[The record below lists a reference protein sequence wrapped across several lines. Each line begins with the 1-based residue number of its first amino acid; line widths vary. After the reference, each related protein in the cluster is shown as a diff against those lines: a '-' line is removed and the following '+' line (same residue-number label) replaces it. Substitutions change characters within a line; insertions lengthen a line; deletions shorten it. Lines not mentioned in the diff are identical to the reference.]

1 MDRHTSR
8 HAIVWVTALAM
19 TLGLAPASPAQA
31 HIGSSQAV
39 GGRGTA
45 IIDGKLS
52 SGEWVDAGAVDLAV
66 KIGSGQTTRG
76 RVLIQNDDQ
85 NLYFALWVDV
95 RDVPSSVI
103 FSSFVVEFDNDHSGG
118 TRDEGDDVFVANPPG
133 NFFDDYRT
141 YLPPCPADALCGLLD
156 SDGGGTS
163 DGHVVTIRTA
173 DEVVYEISKPL
184 DSADDAHDFSLHAG
198 DIVGFWLDLVVFTPT
213 EFLETA
219 YPTFGPSPSLM
230 ADLRI
235 VGATPPPPADT
246 TAPTITSSISPA
258 PNSNGWNNVPTT
270 ISWIVADAES
280 GIATS
285 SGCEPTTV
293 SADTAAATS
302 TCTATNGAGLS
313 ASANATVRLDATAP
327 VIAFDGNAGTYQID
341 QIVEIHCTA
350 SDALSGL
357 ATSSDCGSI
366 SGPAYAFPIGTS
378 NYLRSTTDRAGN
390 TTSAATSITIDVT
403 AASLC
408 NLTTSFV
415 SNDGV
420 ANSLCKKLEAG
431 SSNAFG
437 YELEAQTGKA
447 ISSHDAAILLALV
460 TRL

>member
-1 MDRHTSR
+1 MDEHIGR
-8 HAIVWVTALAM
+8 HAIVWITALAI
-19 TLGLAPASPAQA
+19 TLGLSPVTPAQA
-31 HIGSSQAV
+31 HIGGTQPV

-45 IIDGKLS
+45 VIDGHLS
-52 SGEWVDAGAVDLAV
+52 SGEWVGAGAVDLSV
-66 KIGSGQTTRG
+66 KVGGSQTARG

-103 FSSFVVEFDNDHSGG
+103 FSSFVVEFDNHHSGG
-118 TRDEGDDVFVANPPG
+118 MREEGDDVFVANPPG

-141 YLPPCPADALCGLLD
+141 YLPPCPAGALCGLLD
-156 SDGGGTS
+156 TDGGGTS
-163 DGHVVTIRTA
+163 DGHVVTVRTA

-184 DSADDAHDFSLHAG
+184 DNADNAHDFSLRAG
-198 DIVGFWLDLVVFTPT
+198 DVVGFWLDLVVFTPT
-213 EFLETA
+213 EFLETT

-246 TAPTITSSISPA
+246 TAPAINPSISPA
-258 PNSNGWNNVPTT
+258 PNANGWNNGPTT
-270 ISWIVADAES
+270 ISWTVADAES

-285 SGCEPTTV
+285 SGCGPTTV

-341 QIVEIHCTA
+341 QIVEIGCTA

-357 ATSSDCGSI
+357 MTSSDCGSI

-378 NYLRSTTDRAGN
+378 TYVRGATDRAGN
-390 TTSAATSITIDVT
+390 TTSASTSISVAVT

-408 NLTTSFV
+408 GLTTSFV
-415 SNDGV
+415 LKDGV

-431 SSNAFG
+431 SYDAYRN
-437 YELEAQTGKA
+437 ELEAQTDKA
-447 ISSHDAAILLALV
+447 ITPHDAEILLALV